1 MRQQHGQDNNRGE
14 VLEGGAPEHSFK
26 TKTKTKTNRKTETKT
41 KVVAPEHNYK
51 TKTETNRKTVGG

>member
-14 VLEGGAPEHSFK
+14 VLEGEAPEHSFK

-41 KVVAPEHNYK
+41 N
-51 TKTETNRKTVGG
+51 TKTVVG